1 MENLKSTPLEAEHI
15 RLKAKMAPFGGWNMP
30 IQYES
35 IIEEHT
41 QCRKSIA
48 LFDTCHMGEFFFK
61 GDLEKTNIEMAFSFK
76 VGTIKVGKCR
86 YGLILNEK
94 GGMVDDCIIYRLG
107 ENELMMVVNAGTKDN
122 DFNVIK
128 SVLKDDF
135 VFEDKSEVTSKL
147 DVQGPLSRDLLR
159 KYFGSAVDELK
170 YFSFVKTSLMGQDV
184 MLSRTGYT
192 GELGFEIYMPS
203 KICVDVWNDLLK
215 DERIK
220 PAGLGARD
228 LLRLEMGY
236 PLYGS
241 DLDEETTPL
250 EADLSY
256 FVHLD
261 KDFVGKDV
269 LMRQVES
276 GVEKIRVG
284 FVCDGRRAPRHGYRI
299 FAEGEDIGYVTSGGF
314 SPSLGKGIGMGYVK
328 TKYST
333 ENSTLELSQDKVKI
347 KAVVEKIPFYKDG
360 SLRK

>member
-15 RLKAKMAPFGGWNMP
+15 KLKAKMAPFGGWNMP

-35 IIEEHT
+35 IIEEHN
-41 QCRKSIA
+41 QCRSKVA

-61 GDLEKTNIEMAFSFK
+61 GDLQETNIEMAFSFNI
-76 VGTIKVGKCR
+76 GTIKIGKCR

-94 GGMVDDCIIYRLG
+94 GGIVDDCIVYRLS
-107 ENELMMVVNAGTKDN
+107 EDELMMVVNAGTKDK

-128 SVLKDDF
+128 SVLKGNF
-135 VFEDKSEVTSKL
+135 VFEDKSDVTSKL
-147 DVQGPLSRDLLR
+147 DVQGPLSRDVLR
-159 KYFGSAVDELK
+159 KYFPNVIDELK
-170 YFSFVKTSLMGQDV
+170 YFSFTKDKLLGEEIL
-184 MLSRTGYT
+184 LSRTGYT

-215 DERIK
+215 DERVK

-241 DLDEETTPL
+241 DLDEDTTPL
-250 EADLSY
+250 EADLTY
-256 FVHLD
+256 FVHFD

-269 LMRQVES
+269 LIKQKNN
-276 GVEKIRVG
+276 GIEKIRVG
-284 FVCDGRRAPRHGYRI
+284 FVCEGRRAPRHGYKI

-333 ENSTLELSQDKVKI
+333 ENSLLELSQDKVKI
-347 KAVVEKIPFYKDG
+347 KAVVEKFPFYKDG

>member
-15 RLKAKMAPFGGWNMP
+15 KLKAKMAPFGGWNMP

-35 IIEEHT
+35 IIEEHM
-41 QCRKSIA
+41 QCRKSAA
-48 LFDTCHMGEFFFK
+48 LFDTCHMGEFYFK
-61 GDLEKTNIEMAFSFK
+61 GDLANTNIEMAFSFK
-76 VGTIKVGKCR
+76 IGTINVGKCR

-94 GGMVDDCIIYRLG
+94 GGIVDDCIVYRLSAD
-107 ENELMMVVNAGTKDN
+107 ELMMVVNAGTKDN

-128 SVLKDDF
+128 SVLKGNF
-135 VFEDKSEVTSKL
+135 IFEDRSETTSKL
-147 DVQGPLSRDLLR
+147 DVQGPLSRELLR
-159 KYFGSAVDELK
+159 KYFPGIIDELK
-170 YFSFVKTSLMGQDV
+170 YFSFTKTSLMNQEV
-184 MLSRTGYT
+184 ILSRTGYT

-203 KICVDVWNDLLK
+203 TICVDVWNDLLK

-241 DLDEETTPL
+241 DLDEDTTPL

-261 KDFVGKDV
+261 KDFVGKEA
-269 LMRQVES
+269 LLKQKETEL
-276 GVEKIRVG
+276 EKIRVG
-284 FVCDGRRAPRHGYRI
+284 FVCDSRRAPRHGYKI
-299 FAEGEDIGYVTSGGF
+299 FADGMDIGYVTSGGF

-328 TKYST
+328 PQYSS
-333 ENSTLELSQDKVKI
+333 ENTILELSQDRVII